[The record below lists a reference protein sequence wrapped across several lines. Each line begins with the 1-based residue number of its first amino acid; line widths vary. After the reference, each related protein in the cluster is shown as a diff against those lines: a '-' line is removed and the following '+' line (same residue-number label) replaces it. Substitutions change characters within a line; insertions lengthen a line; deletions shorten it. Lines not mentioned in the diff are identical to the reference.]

1 MKLEDKVTKLV
12 IGLLLISNITYAADI
27 KTIYLPQGSPAPFAG
42 YLETPDTAAAST
54 NLANEVK
61 TYKLLNTSL
70 QTSLDN
76 ETKARQNSDAANAIL
91 QGDLTN
97 TQKALNEVKAT
108 STWEKIGWFSLGVLA
123 TGLAVDGAYKLSQ
136 IK

>member
-1 MKLEDKVTKLV
+1 MKLL
-12 IGLLLISNITYAADI
+12 IGLILIANSAYGADI
-27 KTIYLPQGSPAPFAG
+27 KTIYLPQGQAAPFAG
-42 YLETPDTAAAST
+42 YLSTPDAAAGST
-54 NLANEVK
+54 KAINEVG

-76 ETKARQNSDAANAIL
+76 ETKARQNADTTNAIL
-91 QGDLTN
+91 QSDLTN

-108 STWEKIGWFSLGVLA
+108 STWEKVGWFALGVLA

-136 IK
+136 IH